1 MKLILSLILAAS
13 VYVALGAMVPFT
25 GKTALVITL
34 LGSLGAFTYKG
45 VVAFVTFAGLV
56 KAA

>member
-1 MKLILSLILAAS
+1 MKLILALVLSVA
-13 VYVALGAMVPFT
+13 VYVALGAVVPFT

-45 VVAFVTFAGLV
+45 VVAFVAFAGLSRG
-56 KAA
+56 

>member
-1 MKLILSLILAAS
+1 
-13 VYVALGAMVPFT
+13 VPFT

-45 VVAFVTFAGLV
+45 VVAFVAFAGLSRG
-56 KAA
+56 